1 MEEIKKLTPEQL
13 AELRAKIRNANPDRK
28 DVQAAPA
35 VEQPQ
40 EGGATWSP
48 KISKKKIKVEIAE
61 DRIGFIGSSLIN
73 DSLDFG
79 VVMTINYHV
88 I

>member
-40 EGGATWSP
+40 EGGATWRP
-48 KISKKKIKVEIAE
+48 KISKKKVTK
-61 DRIGFIGSSLIN
+61 
-73 DSLDFG
+73 
-79 VVMTINYHV
+79 
-88 I
+88 